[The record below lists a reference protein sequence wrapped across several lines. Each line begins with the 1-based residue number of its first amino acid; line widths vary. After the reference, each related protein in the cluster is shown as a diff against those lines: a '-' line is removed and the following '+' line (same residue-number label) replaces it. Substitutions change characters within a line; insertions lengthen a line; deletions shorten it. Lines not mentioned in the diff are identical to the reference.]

1 VQNVTTTSTNMDS
14 LLISP
19 FFSDWIGEEE
29 EEEFP
34 ELVGSL
40 EKLFLLSA
48 LAFYTSD

>member
-29 EEEFP
+29 EEFP